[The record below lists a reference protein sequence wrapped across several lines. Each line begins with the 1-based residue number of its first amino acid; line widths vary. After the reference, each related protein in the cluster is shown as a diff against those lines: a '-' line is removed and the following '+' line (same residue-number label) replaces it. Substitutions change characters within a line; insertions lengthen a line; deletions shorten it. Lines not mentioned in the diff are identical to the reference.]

1 MKLQNIKRSAK
12 KESTVEAQRR
22 NSFFLEGLEDF
33 LLESTSNWGL
43 EGTLGVFQVRR
54 GVCKECLQR
63 YEDLAVWLWSP
74 AFSGLLRN
82 EAGGGSGPLRLSHM
96 EPCGCITPKQKKKSS
111 TVASWVC
118 FLQMLSA
125 VLHCICVFY
134 SLLPHLLFSSEW
146 VWISASPLSH
156 TLLDLNS
163 GGAYKENT
171 PSQ

>member
-63 YEDLAVWLWSP
+63 YEDL
-74 AFSGLLRN
+74 
-82 EAGGGSGPLRLSHM
+82 
-96 EPCGCITPKQKKKSS
+96 
-111 TVASWVC
+111 TV
-118 FLQMLSA
+118 
-125 VLHCICVFY
+125 
-134 SLLPHLLFSSEW
+134 
-146 VWISASPLSH
+146 
-156 TLLDLNS
+156 
-163 GGAYKENT
+163 
-171 PSQ
+171 